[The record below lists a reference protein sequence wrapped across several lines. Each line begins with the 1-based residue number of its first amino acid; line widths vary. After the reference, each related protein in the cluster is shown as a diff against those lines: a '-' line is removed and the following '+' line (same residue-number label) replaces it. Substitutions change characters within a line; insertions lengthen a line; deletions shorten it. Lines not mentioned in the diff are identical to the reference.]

1 MSQMQKFD
9 EISTQIASI
18 DVAQKA
24 MADTKIALRK
34 FVVPDRDEKGKMKAS
49 RFLDDYDIFNQ
60 LLSKWADTLM
70 TLVEATG
77 TRFAF
82 ESGSGFGQSNGF
94 GVETS
99 QSTEGMISRVEQAD
113 LTMTKAAVLA
123 VGILGSVLVS
133 YLMKAPWTVP
143 AIMISVIIGLVFFKQ
158 IADTIRDLMK
168 KPEKLCDETNS
179 LGDVIS
185 DTLIFIRS
193 RYNKKRF
200 QIKHQYSNPKMLA
213 NHDPQEDPALWD
225 RRTQALETLPFEVMG
240 RVDAISVKCNAAAFV
255 RKTVLYSYWRD
266 SGGSVPQPQQTAPM
280 GQR

>member
-9 EISTQIASI
+9 EISAQIDSI
-18 DVAQKA
+18 DVSMKA
-24 MADTKIALRK
+24 MSDTKIALRK
-34 FVVPDRDEKGKMKAS
+34 FVVPERDEKGKMKAS

-82 ESGSGFGQSNGF
+82 ESGHGGQSNGF

-99 QSTEGMISRVEQAD
+99 QPAGEGMISRVEQSD
-113 LTMTKAAVLA
+113 LTLVKAAVLM

-133 YLMKAPWTVP
+133 VLMKVPWTVP
-143 AIMISVIIGLVFFKQ
+143 VIIIAGVFGLVFFRQ
-158 IADTIRDLMK
+158 IADAIREYMQ
-168 KPEKLCDETNS
+168 KPEKLRDGMNS
-179 LGDVIS
+179 LGDDIS
-185 DTLIFIRS
+185 DSLIYIRK
-193 RYNKKRF
+193 RYTQKRF